1 MRRWLRP
8 ACRSGNCRA
17 DPPVSPTGPT
27 VYIVDDDNAVRHSLE
42 WLLTGDDFTI
52 RTFAS
57 ASEFLDAFDPGQP
70 GCLVVDVRMPGMTG
84 LELQR
89 ELVARAIDLPV
100 IIITGHSDRQMAQK
114 AKRAGAMEFLE
125 KPLDD
130 RVLVSLIHKAL
141 GRNEPA
147 TAGNQS

>member
-1 MRRWLRP
+1 
-8 ACRSGNCRA
+8 
-17 DPPVSPTGPT
+17 
-27 VYIVDDDNAVRHSLE
+27 VDDDNAVRHSLE
-42 WLLTGDDFTI
+42 WLLAGDDFAI

-57 ASEFLDAFDPGQP
+57 ANEFLESFDPNHP

-89 ELVARAIDLPV
+89 ELAARSISLPV
-100 IIITGHSDRQMAQK
+100 IIITGHSDRQMALK

-130 RVLVSLIHKAL
+130 RLLVKVIHKAL
-141 GRNEPA
+141 GRDEPTTPGNE
-147 TAGNQS
+147 S

>member
-1 MRRWLRP
+1 MSP
-8 ACRSGNCRA
+8 A
-17 DPPVSPTGPT
+17 GPT

-42 WLLTGDDFTI
+42 WLLAGDDFAI

-57 ASEFLDAFDPGQP
+57 AQEFLEAFDPGQP

-89 ELVARAIDLPV
+89 ELAARSITLPV
-100 IIITGHSDRQMAQK
+100 IIITGHSDRQMALK
-114 AKRAGAMEFLE
+114 AKHAGAMDFLE

-130 RVLVSLIHKAL
+130 RVLVKLIHKAL
-141 GRNEPA
+141 GREEPA
-147 TAGNQS
+147 TSETGS

>member
-1 MRRWLRP
+1 M
-8 ACRSGNCRA
+8 
-17 DPPVSPTGPT
+17 SPTGPT

-42 WLLTGDDFTI
+42 WLLAGDGFAI

-57 ASEFLDAFDPGQP
+57 ANEFLEAFNPDHP

-89 ELVARAIDLPV
+89 ELVARSIDLPV
-100 IIITGHSDRQMAQK
+100 IIITGHSDRQMALK
-114 AKRAGAMEFLE
+114 AKRAGAMDFLE

-130 RVLVSLIHKAL
+130 RVLVDLIHKAF
-141 GRNEPA
+141 GRDESAAAEN
-147 TAGNQS
+147 NS